1 MPVPEDG
8 KASSMRYWA
17 RIAVVNV
24 AAATVVVLGFS
35 GATFSTPWRQ
45 LAEAFGVAM
54 LFSTIIA
61 PMLALIMPRV
71 GRAVSCRFSFPFDWL
86 VLIATMLGVATAG
99 SFLAILILAAVGYL
113 KGAGI
118 IATWMAGSLKVSIL
132 ITLTFGIFTTVLET
146 MRTRLQETTL
156 ALRTKE
162 RDEAEA
168 RRLTAEAQL
177 ASIESRV
184 QPHFLFNTLN
194 SIAALV
200 HDDPAG
206 AERMTGQL
214 ASLLRSALDS
224 SATPLVPLDEELRVV
239 RAYLDIE
246 RVRFGQRLRYEVEPG
261 DGTGTTPV
269 PRMALQTL
277 VENSVKYAVSPRPL
291 GGSIVVRAKAVDGRV
306 AVSVEDDGPGFDP
319 AIRPSGHGL
328 DLLAGRLA
336 MLFGDRASLGVASRP
351 GSTTVTIDLPANPQS
366 AIRDPQSAIP
376 NQSAIRP
383 SSASG
388 RPESVEGRKP
398 QSAI

>member
-1 MPVPEDG
+1 MATDAG
-8 KASSMRYWA
+8 NRHWTWRYWA
-17 RIAVVNV
+17 RIGAVIV
-24 AAATVVVLGFS
+24 AAATVVMLGFS
-35 GATFSTPWRQ
+35 GVTWHTPWRQ
-45 LAEAFGVAM
+45 VGEAFGIAL

-61 PMLALIMPRV
+61 PMLAVVMPRV
-71 GRAVSCRFSFPFDWL
+71 ARAVRCRYVFPFDWL
-86 VLIATMLGVATAG
+86 VLVATMVGLATAG
-99 SFLAILILAAVGYL
+99 SFLAILILTAIGYL

-118 IATWMAGSLKVSIL
+118 IATWMAGSLKISIL
-132 ITLTFGIFTTVLET
+132 ITLMFGIFTTVLES
-146 MRTRLQETTL
+146 MRSRLNEATV

-200 HDDPAG
+200 HNDPAG

-224 SATPLVPLDEELRVV
+224 SATPLVTLEEELRVV

-246 RVRFGQRLRYEVEPG
+246 RVRFGDRLRYSVELG
-261 DGTGTTPV
+261 DGTAQKLV

-277 VENSVKYAVSPRPL
+277 VENSVKFAVFPRRD
-291 GGSIVVRAKAVDGRV
+291 GASIVVRASASDGRV
-306 AVSVEDDGPGFDP
+306 RVTVEDDGPGFDP
-319 AIRPSGHGL
+319 ATHPAGHGL

-351 GSTTVTIDLPANPQS
+351 GSTRVTIDVPAESAIHNPESAIRNPQS
-366 AIRDPQSAIP
+366 AS
-376 NQSAIRP
+376 
-383 SSASG
+383 
-388 RPESVEGRKP
+388 
-398 QSAI
+398 